1 MISANNKIP
10 IEKCIISFS
19 HNKYSNR
26 QEADATSIAKAERE
40 IATGKQGVS
49 HLILRAE
56 NDDIDRLKFLFLIR
70 GIPVMC
76 YALANLLNSSL
87 REIVVVGSEEVK
99 EVMEHFLAVV
109 GTCGKTIR
117 FAPEDAQHLNLVHTL
132 ELGRNLLS
140 PAPNELVL
148 FQPGDLPF
156 LYDLEK
162 VLRFPD
168 NKKYNLILWLN
179 SRQKMFPDFASNPE
193 SEFVKRNYH
202 YRSIYDDENDLHDL
216 KEPNLFPINFSRMD
230 PDIIDRLHSS
240 RKDGQIIHAGI
251 QTALKNPMRLL
262 KVLPHVANHLFTFR
276 KNVNRIRPGDQYQF
290 GMSRKNFNKGI
301 SCLLNTPLTI
311 TLHNDPAFV
320 SDVDALEDWEDFE
333 SITHYAE
340 KIHGQEG
347 LSIIHPLGEALTRF
361 RDEGMP
367 ELHEKIPMYQDFP
380 SYLNSIY
387 ETLKMDCVPFSAD
400 GQYISP
406 NADLK
411 EVELAYHWY
420 KDKCSLQAETSYD

>member
-1 MISANNKIP
+1 
-10 IEKCIISFS
+10 
-19 HNKYSNR
+19 
-26 QEADATSIAKAERE
+26 
-40 IATGKQGVS
+40 
-49 HLILRAE
+49 
-56 NDDIDRLKFLFLIR
+56 
-70 GIPVMC
+70 
-76 YALANLLNSSL
+76 
-87 REIVVVGSEEVK
+87 
-99 EVMEHFLAVV
+99 
-109 GTCGKTIR
+109 
-117 FAPEDAQHLNLVHTL
+117 
-132 ELGRNLLS
+132 
-140 PAPNELVL
+140 
-148 FQPGDLPF
+148 
-156 LYDLEK
+156 
-162 VLRFPD
+162 
-168 NKKYNLILWLN
+168 
-179 SRQKMFPDFASNPE
+179 
-193 SEFVKRNYH
+193 
-202 YRSIYDDENDLHDL
+202 
-216 KEPNLFPINFSRMD
+216 
-230 PDIIDRLHSS
+230 
-240 RKDGQIIHAGI
+240 
-251 QTALKNPMRLL
+251 MRLL